1 MKYLGIDIGGSGIK
15 GALVESRTGE
25 LVTPRYR
32 IPTPEGAKP
41 KAVAEVVGEIVQHF
55 KWKGPVGVGFPAIII
70 SGVAFS
76 AANVSKKWIGT
87 NAETLFAE
95 ATGCPVR
102 VLNDADAAGLA
113 EVRFGAGRGQK
124 GTILVIT
131 IGTGLG
137 SALFRDGLLVPNT
150 EFGHIEMNCGDAEK
164 QASEAAKM
172 REKLTWKEWSERFN
186 EYLRTLEDLIS
197 PDLIILGGG
206 ASKESEKFMDRLN
219 LRAKVVPATMLNEAG
234 IVGAALAA
242 EELARKKKP
251 ARKSLRK

>member
-1 MKYLGIDIGGSGIK
+1 MKLLGIDIGGSGIK
-15 GALVESRTGE
+15 GAIVDTRTGKLAE
-25 LVTPRYR
+25 PRYR

-41 KAVAEVVGEIVQHF
+41 KAVAGVVNQIAQHF
-55 KWKGPVGVGFPAIII
+55 KWKRSVGVGFPAIIKE
-70 SGVAFS
+70 GVALS
-76 AANVSKKWIGT
+76 AANVSRKWIGT

-113 EVRFGAGRGQK
+113 EMRFGAGRGQK
-124 GTILVIT
+124 GTVLVIT

-137 SALFRDGLLVPNT
+137 SALFRDGMLVPNA

-172 REKLTWKEWSERFN
+172 RENLSWKEWSGRFN
-186 EYLRTLEDLIS
+186 EYLRILEDLIS

-206 ASKESEKFMDRLN
+206 ASKESEKFMDRLS

-242 EELARKKKP
+242 EGLKKKP
-251 ARKSLRK
+251 ARKSKRK

>member
-1 MKYLGIDIGGSGIK
+1 MKLLGIDVGGSGIK
-15 GALVESRTGE
+15 GALVETKTGE
-25 LVTPRYR
+25 LVAPRHR

-41 KAVAEVVGEIVQHF
+41 KAVAKVVGEIVQHF
-55 KWKGPVGVGFPAIII
+55 EWKGPIGVGFPAIIKH
-70 SGVAFS
+70 GVAFS
-76 AANVSKKWIGT
+76 AANVSNKWIGT
-87 NAETLFAE
+87 NAEDLFAQ
-95 ATGCPVR
+95 ATGCPAR

-113 EVRFGAGRGQK
+113 EMRFGAGRKQP
-124 GTILVIT
+124 GTVLVIT

-150 EFGHIEMNCGDAEK
+150 EFGHIEMNCGDAER

-172 REKLTWKEWSERFN
+172 RDKLSWKEWSARFN
-186 EYLRTLEDLIS
+186 EYLQTLENLIN

-219 LRAKVVPATMLNEAG
+219 LRATILPAAMLNEAG

-242 EELARKKKP
+242 EGLKKK
-251 ARKSLRK
+251 K

>member
-1 MKYLGIDIGGSGIK
+1 MKLLGIDIGGSGIK
-15 GALVESRTGE
+15 GAPVETRTGKM
-25 LVTPRYR
+25 VAPRYR

-55 KWKGPVGVGFPAIII
+55 KWKGAVGIGFPAIII
-70 SGVAFS
+70 HGVAYS
-76 AANVSKKWIGT
+76 AANVSKKWIGA
-87 NAETLFAE
+87 NAETLFSE
-95 ATGCPVR
+95 AAGCPVR

-113 EVRFGAGRGQK
+113 EMRYGAGRGQK
-124 GTILVIT
+124 GTVLVIT

-164 QASEAAKM
+164 QASEAARM
-172 REKLTWKEWSERFN
+172 REKLSWKEWSGRFN
-186 EYLRTLEDLIS
+186 EYLQVLEALIS

-206 ASKESEKFMDRLN
+206 ASKESEKFMGRLD
-219 LRAKVVPATMLNEAG
+219 LRVKVVPATMLNEAG

-242 EELARKKKP
+242 EELAKKKP
-251 ARKSLRK
+251 ARKPKRK

>member
-1 MKYLGIDIGGSGIK
+1 MKLLGIDIGGSGIK
-15 GALVESRTGE
+15 GALVETRTGE
-25 LVTPRYR
+25 LVAPRYR

-55 KWKGPVGVGFPAIII
+55 KWKGPVGAGFPAIII
-70 SGVAFS
+70 NGVAFS

-113 EVRFGAGRGQK
+113 EMRYGAGRGQK
-124 GTILVIT
+124 GTVLVIT

-137 SALFRDGLLVPNT
+137 SALFRNGMLVPNT

-172 REKLTWKEWSERFN
+172 REKLSWKDWSERFN
-186 EYLRTLEDLIS
+186 EYLRTLRS
-197 PDLIILGGG
+197 PNQPGPDHPGRRRKQGIGKIHG
-206 ASKESEKFMDRLN
+206 
-219 LRAKVVPATMLNEAG
+219 PA
-234 IVGAALAA
+234 
-242 EELARKKKP
+242 
-251 ARKSLRK
+251 

>member
-15 GALVESRTGE
+15 GALVEIRTGE

-32 IPTPEGAKP
+32 VPTPEGAKP

-70 SGVAFS
+70 NGVAFS

-87 NAETLFAE
+87 NAETLFTE

-219 LRAKVVPATMLNEAG
+219 LRAKVVSAIMLNEAG
-234 IVGAALAA
+234 IVGAALSA
-242 EELARKKKP
+242 EALVKKKP
-251 ARKSLRK
+251 VRKSKRK

>member
-1 MKYLGIDIGGSGIK
+1 MKLLGIDIGGSGIK
-15 GALVESRTGE
+15 GALVETRTGE
-25 LVTPRYR
+25 MVTPRYR

-41 KAVAEVVGEIVQHF
+41 KAVAEVVGELVQHF
-55 KWKGPVGVGFPAIII
+55 KWKGAVGIGFPAIII
-70 SGVAFS
+70 HGVAYS

-87 NAETLFAE
+87 NAEELFSK

-113 EVRFGAGRGQK
+113 EMRYGVGRRQP
-124 GTILVIT
+124 GTVLVIT

-137 SALFRDGLLVPNT
+137 SALFRDGMLVPNT

-172 REKLTWKEWSERFN
+172 RDKLSWKEWSERFN
-186 EYLRTLEDLIS
+186 EYLQTLEGLIS

-206 ASKESEKFMDRLN
+206 ASKESEKFMDQLD

-242 EELARKKKP
+242 EELAKKKP
-251 ARKSLRK
+251 VRKSKRK

>member
-1 MKYLGIDIGGSGIK
+1 MKLLGIDIGGSGIK
-15 GALVESRTGE
+15 GALVETRTGE

-32 IPTPEGAKP
+32 IPTPEGARP
-41 KAVAEVVGEIVQHF
+41 KAVAGVVREIVEHF
-55 KWKGPVGVGFPAIII
+55 SWKGPIGAGFPAIIKQ
-70 SGVAFS
+70 GVAFS

-87 NAETLFAE
+87 NAETLLVE

-113 EVRFGAGRGQK
+113 EMRFGAGRKQA
-124 GTILVIT
+124 GTVLVIT

-150 EFGHIEMNCGDAEK
+150 ELGHIEMNCGDAEK

-172 REKLTWKEWSERFN
+172 RDNLSWKEWSARFN
-186 EYLRTLEDLIS
+186 EYLQVLEDLIN

-219 LRAKVVPATMLNEAG
+219 LRARILPATMLNEAG

-242 EELARKKKP
+242 EELKKKW
-251 ARKSLRK
+251 

>member
-1 MKYLGIDIGGSGIK
+1 MKLLGIDIGGSGIK
-15 GALVESRTGE
+15 GALVETRTGE

-41 KAVAEVVGEIVQHF
+41 KAVAKVVGEIVQHF
-55 KWKGPVGVGFPAIII
+55 KWKGPIGVGFPAIII
-70 SGVAFS
+70 NGVAFS

-95 ATGCPVR
+95 AAGSPVR

-113 EVRFGAGRGQK
+113 EMRYGVGRRQP
-124 GTILVIT
+124 GTVLVIT

-137 SALFRDGLLVPNT
+137 SALFRDGVLVPNT
-150 EFGHIEMNCGDAEK
+150 EFGHIEMNCDDAEK
-164 QASEAAKM
+164 QASKAAKV
-172 REKLTWKEWSERFN
+172 REKLSWKEWSARFN
-186 EYLRTLEDLIS
+186 EYLQVLEDLIS

-206 ASKESEKFMDRLN
+206 ASKESEKFMGRLN

-242 EELARKKKP
+242 EGLAKK
-251 ARKSLRK
+251 

>member
-1 MKYLGIDIGGSGIK
+1 MKLLGIDIGGSGIK
-15 GALVESRTGE
+15 GAVVETRTGE
-25 LVTPRYR
+25 LVMPRYR

-41 KAVAEVVGEIVQHF
+41 KAVAGVVGEIVQHF

-70 SGVAFS
+70 NGVAFS
-76 AANVSKKWIGT
+76 AANVSKKWIDT

-113 EVRFGAGRGQK
+113 EMRFGAGRGQK
-124 GTILVIT
+124 GTVLVIT

-137 SALFRDGLLVPNT
+137 SALFRNGMLVPNA

-164 QASEAAKM
+164 QASEAAKV
-172 REKLTWKEWSERFN
+172 RENLSWKEWSGRFN
-186 EYLRTLEDLIS
+186 EYLRILEDLIS

-219 LRAKVVPATMLNEAG
+219 PRARILPAAMLNEAG

-242 EELARKKKP
+242 EELAKKKKP
-251 ARKSLRK
+251 ARKSPGK

>member
-1 MKYLGIDIGGSGIK
+1 MKLLGIDVGGTGIK
-15 GALVESRTGE
+15 GAVVETRTGE
-25 LVTPRYR
+25 LVIPRFR
-32 IPTPEGAKP
+32 IPTPEGAKT
-41 KAVAEVVGEIVQHF
+41 KAVAKVVGEVVQHF
-55 KWKGPVGVGFPAIII
+55 AWKGPVGIGFPAIIKH
-70 SGVAFS
+70 GVAYS

-87 NAETLFAE
+87 NAEELFAE

-113 EVRFGAGRGQK
+113 EMRYGAGRKQA
-124 GTILVIT
+124 GTVLVIT

-137 SALFRDGLLVPNT
+137 SALFRDGNLVPNT

-164 QASEAAKM
+164 QASEAAKL
-172 REKLTWKEWSERFN
+172 RDKLSWKEWSARFN
-186 EYLRTLEDLIS
+186 EYLQTLEDLIN

-219 LRAKVVPATMLNEAG
+219 LRARILPATMLNEAG

-242 EELARKKKP
+242 EGLKKK
-251 ARKSLRK
+251 K